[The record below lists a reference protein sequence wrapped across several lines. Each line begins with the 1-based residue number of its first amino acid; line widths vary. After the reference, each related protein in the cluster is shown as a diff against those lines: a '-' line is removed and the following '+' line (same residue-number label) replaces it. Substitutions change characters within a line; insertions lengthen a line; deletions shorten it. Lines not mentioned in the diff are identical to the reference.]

1 MNETLLVELGTE
13 ELPPTA
19 LAGLVAAFAGGIE
32 AGLDE
37 AGLGHGPVTPLAS
50 PRRLAVSIAGV
61 AGRAPDQTIDR
72 LGPAVTAAFDD
83 QGEPTRA
90 AEGFA
95 RSCGVAVKEL
105 EQRDTDKGPRL
116 AFTGSQAG
124 QTLGELL
131 PEVVAES
138 LRRLPIPKRMR
149 WADRDDSFVRP
160 VHWLVA
166 LHGSEVLPLSL
177 FGIDAGRATRGH
189 RFHHPDTITL
199 DHADEYAAKL
209 AAPGRVLVGMDARR
223 TQVHEQVIAAARTLG
238 GKALIEEALLDEVC
252 ALVEWPCAVAGRFDD
267 RYLVLPREVLVAT
280 MQSHQRYFPVADGDG
295 TLLPGFVTVANIDS
309 VDPARVV
316 AGNERVIRPRLAD
329 ALFFWEQDL
338 ARGLDHY
345 AAGLDRVTFQREL
358 GSMAD
363 KVARVGAIAD
373 GLASQLGVPSAAVA
387 RACAL
392 AKADLLSDMVGEFPE
407 LQGIMGGYY
416 ARHTGED
423 PAVAEAL
430 PEQYAP
436 RQAGAPIAVTPVGRM
451 LALADKLDS
460 LAGVFATGQRPSGV
474 KDPFGLRRAALG
486 VLRTVIEGE
495 LDLDLPGVL
504 TDAVA
509 RQPVDCDRQAVT
521 NDLLVFH
528 GERLRA
534 YYIDQAVDPSVF
546 DSVAALGLSRPL
558 DFDQRIRAVQGF
570 VHADA
575 AVALCG
581 AHKRIRNILKNETPA
596 GRINA
601 ALIDEPAEN
610 DLAGALDALRDDI
623 AERASSGDY
632 AGALARLAELQTPVD
647 RFFDEVLVM
656 SDDAAV
662 RDNRL
667 ALLGALDGLCRSVA
681 DISRLTPTEA
691 AA

>member
-1 MNETLLVELGTE
+1 MSDTLLLELGTE

-19 LAGLVAAFAGGIE
+19 LAGLVAAFAAGVESGLDAAGIE
-32 AGLDE
+32 
-37 AGLGHGPVTPLAS
+37 HGVVRPLAS
-50 PRRLAVSIAGV
+50 PRRLAVSIADV
-61 AGRAPDQTIDR
+61 SERAPDQTIDR
-72 LGPAVTAAFDD
+72 LGPGVDAAFDG
-83 QGEPTRA
+83 QGEPTKA

-95 RSCGVAVKEL
+95 RSCGVAVNAL

-116 AFTGSQAG
+116 AFTGTQAG

-131 PEVVAES
+131 PDVVAES
-138 LRRLPIPKRMR
+138 LRQLPIPKRMR
-149 WADRDDSFVRP
+149 WADREDSFVRP

-166 LHGSEVLPLSL
+166 LHGADILPLTL
-177 FGIDAGRATRGH
+177 FGIEAGRVTRGH

-199 DHADEYAAKL
+199 AHADDYAATL
-209 AAPGRVLVGMDARR
+209 ANPGRVLVDMAARR
-223 TQVHEQVIAAARTLG
+223 AQVHQQVIAAARTLG
-238 GKALIEEALLDEVC
+238 GEALIDEALLDEVC
-252 ALVEWPCAVAGRFDD
+252 ALVEWPCAVAGRFDE
-267 RYLVLPREVLVAT
+267 RYLVLPREVMVAT
-280 MQSHQRYFPVADGDG
+280 RQSHQRYFPVADASGA
-295 TLLPGFVTVANIDS
+295 LLAGFVTVANIDS
-309 VDPARVV
+309 ADPARVV
-316 AGNERVIRPRLAD
+316 AGNERVVRPRLSD

-345 AAGLDRVTFQREL
+345 ADGLDRVTFQREL

-373 GLASQLGVPSAAVA
+373 GLAGQLGVPTAAVA

-416 ARHTGED
+416 ACHSGED
-423 PAVAEAL
+423 PAVAGAL

-436 RQAGAPIAVTPVGRM
+436 RQAGAPIAATPVGRV
-451 LALADKLDS
+451 LAIADKLDS

-495 LDLDLPGVL
+495 LDLDLPSVL
-504 TDAVA
+504 ADAVA
-509 RQPVDCDRQAVT
+509 RQPVDCDRQTVT

-528 GERLRA
+528 SERLRA
-534 YYIDQAVDPSVF
+534 YYIDQAVDSSVF
-546 DSVAALGLSRPL
+546 DSVAALGLNRPL

-596 GRINA
+596 ASINA

-623 AERASSGDY
+623 AGRARSGDY
-632 AGALARLAELQTPVD
+632 AGALARLAELQAPVD

-681 DISRLTPTEA
+681 DISRLTPADA

>member
-1 MNETLLVELGTE
+1 MSDTLLLELGTE

-19 LAGLVAAFAGGIE
+19 LAGLVAAFADGVEGGLGAAGIE
-32 AGLDE
+32 
-37 AGLGHGPVTPLAS
+37 HGVVTPLAS
-50 PRRLAVSIAGV
+50 PRRLAVSIADV
-61 AGRAPDQTIDR
+61 SERAPDQTIDR
-72 LGPAVTAAFDD
+72 LGPAVAAAFDG
-83 QGEPTRA
+83 QGEPTKA

-95 RSCGVAVKEL
+95 RSCGVAVNEL

-116 AFTGSQAG
+116 AFTGTRAG

-131 PEVVAES
+131 PDVVAES

-149 WADRDDSFVRP
+149 WADREDSFVRP

-166 LHGSEVLPLSL
+166 LHGPTVVPLTL
-177 FGIDAGRATRGH
+177 FGIESGRVTRGH

-199 DHADEYAAKL
+199 AHADDYAAKL
-209 AAPGRVLVGMDARR
+209 AEPGRVLVDMAARR
-223 TQVHEQVIAAARTLG
+223 AQVHQQVIAAARTLG
-238 GKALIEEALLDEVC
+238 GEALIEEALLDEVC
-252 ALVEWPCAVAGRFDD
+252 ALVEWPCAVAGRFDE

-280 MQSHQRYFPVADGDG
+280 MQSHQRYFPVADADG
-295 TLLPGFVTVANIDS
+295 ALLPGFVTVANIDS
-309 VDPARVV
+309 TDPARVV
-316 AGNERVIRPRLAD
+316 AGNERVVRPRLAD

-345 AAGLDRVTFQREL
+345 AGGLDRVTFQREL

-363 KVARVGAIAD
+363 KVARVGAIAE
-373 GLASQLGVPSAAVA
+373 GLAGELDVPTAPVA

-416 ARHTGED
+416 ARHNGEA

-430 PEQYAP
+430 PAQYAP
-436 RQAGAPIAVTPVGRM
+436 RQAGAPIAATPVGRV

-495 LDLDLPGVL
+495 LDLDLPAVL
-504 TDAVA
+504 ADAVA
-509 RQPVDCDRQAVT
+509 RQPLDCDRQAVT

-528 GERLRA
+528 SERLRA
-534 YYIDQAVDPSVF
+534 YYLDQAVDPSVF
-546 DSVAALGLSRPL
+546 DSVAALGLGRPL
-558 DFDQRIRAVQGF
+558 DFDRRVRAVQGF

-596 GRINA
+596 GEINA
-601 ALIDEPAEN
+601 TLIDEPAEN

-623 AERASSGDY
+623 ADRARGGDY
-632 AGALARLAELQTPVD
+632 AGALARLAELQAPVD
-647 RFFDEVLVM
+647 RFFEEVLVM
-656 SDDAAV
+656 SEDTAV

-681 DISRLTPTEA
+681 DISRLTPAEVA
-691 AA
+691 A